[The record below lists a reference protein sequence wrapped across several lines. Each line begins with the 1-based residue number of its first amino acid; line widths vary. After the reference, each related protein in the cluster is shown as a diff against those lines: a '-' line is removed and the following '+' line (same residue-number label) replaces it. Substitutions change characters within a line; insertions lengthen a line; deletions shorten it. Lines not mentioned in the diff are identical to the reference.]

1 MIVIMI
7 MIMVRVKTI
16 MIFLFQASTTR
27 WTGQTDLLWNQKS
40 AWWVLQAIMMMTIFI
55 ITMHCNGDDHDDVE
69 EEMEETCLFSQIA

>member
-1 MIVIMI
+1 MIMI
-7 MIMVRVKTI
+7 MIMVKAKTM

-40 AWWVLQAIMMMTIFI
+40 AWWVLQAIMMMTIIFI

-69 EEMEETCLFSQIA
+69 EEIEETCFFSQIA